1 MTNKYGK
8 ALPLED
14 MRKSLYSII
23 MCAHYTIVATFL
35 GVLKLRV
42 FCETARFLQRW
53 GLL

>member
-1 MTNKYGK
+1 
-8 ALPLED
+8 

-42 FCETARFLQRW
+42 FAKLRVFCND
-53 GLL
+53 GNPH